1 MKDLLEQ
8 YKEARKGLIKMIEQL
23 GDGEREKE
31 DKKMLNSMKRDVEY
45 IIKWLKLGYD
55 PENPAGVNVEDAYNI
70 ERHENMDVFPDIN
83 EQLREEREKLR
94 EITSEERNTILKIF
108 NSLSEREQECFLLR
122 LRGYTYQEIADELDV
137 SIWTARTYVARA
149 EEKIERV
156 RKDER

>member
-1 MKDLLEQ
+1 MKELLEQ
-8 YKEARKGLIKMIEQL
+8 YKQARQGLIE
-23 GDGEREKE
+23 
-31 DKKMLNSMKRDVEY
+31 MKRKLGSTQYDNNDRTTINGMIDEVERV
-45 IIKWLKLGYD
+45 IKWLKIGYD

-83 EQLREEREKLR
+83 KQLREEREKLR

-149 EEKIERV
+149 EEKVERV
-156 RKDER
+156 RKDEC

>member
-23 GDGEREKE
+23 GNSKRDKE
-31 DKKMLNSMKRDVEY
+31 DKKMLNGMKRDVEY
-45 IIKWLKLGYD
+45 VIKWLKLGYD

-70 ERHENMDVFPDIN
+70 ERHENMDVFPDVT

-156 RKDER
+156 RKDE

>member
-83 EQLREEREKLR
+83 EQLREERERLR

-122 LRGYTYQEIADELDV
+122 D
-137 SIWTARTYVARA
+137 
-149 EEKIERV
+149 
-156 RKDER
+156 RKSV

>member
-8 YKEARKGLIKMIEQL
+8 YKQARKGLIKMIEQL
-23 GDGEREKE
+23 GNSKRDKE
-31 DKKMLNSMKRDVEY
+31 DKKMLSGMKRDVEY
-45 IIKWLKLGYD
+45 VREWIKLRYD
-55 PENPAGVNVEDAYNI
+55 PESQEGVNVEDAYNI
-70 ERHENMDVFPDIN
+70 DRHENMDVFPDIT

-149 EEKIERV
+149 EEKVERV
-156 RKDER
+156 RKDEC

>member
-1 MKDLLEQ
+1 MKELLAQ

-23 GDGEREKE
+23 GNSERDKE
-31 DKKMLNSMKRDVEY
+31 DKKMLNGMKRDVEY
-45 IIKWLKLGYD
+45 VIKWLKLGYD

-70 ERHENMDVFPDIN
+70 ERHENMDVFPDVT

-156 RKDER
+156 RKDEC

>member
-8 YKEARKGLIKMIEQL
+8 YKQARKGLIKMIEQL
-23 GDGEREKE
+23 GNSKRDKE
-31 DKKMLNSMKRDVEY
+31 DKKMLSGMKRDVEY
-45 IIKWLKLGYD
+45 VIKWLKLGYD
-55 PENPAGVNVEDAYNI
+55 PESPAGVNVEDAYNI
-70 ERHENMDVFPDIN
+70 ERHENMDVFPDIT
-83 EQLREEREKLR
+83 EQLREERERLR

-122 LRGYTYQEIADELDV
+122 LRGYTYQEIANELDV

-156 RKDER
+156 RKDE

>member
-23 GDGEREKE
+23 GNSEREKE

-70 ERHENMDVFPDIN
+70 ERHENMDVFPDIT

-94 EITSEERNTILKIF
+94 EITRDERNTILKIF
-108 NSLSEREQECFLLR
+108 NRSEEHTSELQSRGHLVCRLL
-122 LRGYTYQEIADELDV
+122 L
-137 SIWTARTYVARA
+137 
-149 EEKIERV
+149 EKKNKKETH
-156 RKDER
+156 EN